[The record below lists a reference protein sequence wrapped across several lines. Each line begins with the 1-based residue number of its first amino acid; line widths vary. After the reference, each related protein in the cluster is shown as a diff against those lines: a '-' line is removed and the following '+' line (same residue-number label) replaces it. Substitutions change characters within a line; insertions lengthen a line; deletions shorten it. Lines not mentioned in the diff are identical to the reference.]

1 MVKGI
6 LLGDR
11 THFEEGYKYF
21 SWCAGGVPLVDRL
34 REILNRDY
42 IILLQN
48 NNELRASGGFMG
60 SYAKLKFRQGVL
72 VDTKISDIYNP
83 DGQLL
88 GYVEAPAPIK
98 KAFDFGGW
106 KLRDSNW
113 DVDFTKAAPQIA
125 WFLEQGGENTDGLI
139 AINLSLIQ
147 KILEVTGPINGISD
161 KNIWTLAQTKA
172 EVDFF
177 PGSTQK
183 QDFLGGVG
191 ANLLGELKS
200 LKYLKLLKLLTVV
213 YKELKDK
220 QILVWMKDP
229 SVQKIIQTK
238 FWDGSLGEPSGG
250 YLYIVD
256 SNLGANKANCCVE
269 RLVTHEIDGSQSK
282 LTITYKNNNEFKDP
296 KPPVFW
302 GGDYIN
308 YLRIVIPANTNIQSV
323 TVDGIPYSIFNSQF
337 PISNEYSIFNIEN
350 RDKFNIVGLWV
361 KVPAQKIGVVE
372 MKYTSPRQNNNS
384 ILVKRQ
390 PGIEGFTYKLVYNG
404 KILVDKKIIVDELLK
419 IKN

>member
-1 MVKGI
+1 MKIIISVIGILLIIILVSGGCAWKSGEMLKGI

-11 THFEEGYKYF
+11 VSFEDGYKYF

-34 REILNRDY
+34 PELLNRDY

-72 VDTKISDIYNP
+72 VETKISDIYNP

-88 GYVEAPAPIK
+88 GYVEAPTPIK

-125 WFLEQGGENTDGLI
+125 WFFEQGGEKADGLI
-139 AINLSLIQ
+139 AINLTLVQ
-147 KILEVTGPINGISD
+147 KILKVTGPINRISD
-161 KNIWTLAQTKA
+161 KNVWSLAQEKA
-172 EVDFF
+172 EANFF

-183 QDFLGGVG
+183 QDFLEDLSRSILRSPKLFKMLIVMYQ
-191 ANLLGELKS
+191 ELRN
-200 LKYLKLLKLLTVV
+200 
-213 YKELKDK
+213 K

-229 SVQKIIQTK
+229 TVQKIVATK
-238 FWDGSLGEPSGG
+238 FWDGSLGKPSDG

-256 SNLGANKANCCVE
+256 SNLGANKANCCVNRQILE
-269 RLVTHEIDGSQSK
+269 EIDGDQVK
-282 LTITYKNNNEFKDP
+282 LTLTYKNNNEFKDP

-302 GGDYIN
+302 GGDYID
-308 YLRIVIPANTNIQSV
+308 YVRVVVPS
-323 TVDGIPYSIFNSQF
+323 NSF
-337 PISNEYSIFNIEN
+337 IDSPEEFDIED
-350 RDKFNIVGLWV
+350 RGDFKILGKWIH
-361 KVPAQKIGVVE
+361 VPAQKSESLEI
-372 MKYTSPRQNNNS
+372 KYKHKEVSSVQ
-384 ILVKRQ
+384 IKRQ
-390 PGIEGFTYKLVYNG
+390 PGIESFDYKLVVDG
-404 KILVDKKIIVDELLK
+404 KLITNETLVSDKSFRFR
-419 IKN
+419 

>member
-88 GYVEAPAPIK
+88 GYVEAPAPVK

-191 ANLLGELKS
+191 GALLGELKN
-200 LKYLKLLKLLTVV
+200 LQYFKLLKIFVLV
-213 YKELKDK
+213 YNELRSK

-238 FWDGSLGEPSGG
+238 FWDGSLGEPRGG

-269 RLVTHEIDGSQSK
+269 RLVTQEIDGSQSK

-308 YLRIVIPANTNIQSV
+308 YLRVVIP
-323 TVDGIPYSIFNSQF
+323 VDSFVDNSQD
-337 PISNEYSIFNIEN
+337 YDIEE
-350 RDKFNIVGLWV
+350 RDNFKILGKWIH
-361 KVPAQKIGVVE
+361 VPAQKTESIEIKYKHKEIGSVF
-372 MKYTSPRQNNNS
+372 
-384 ILVKRQ
+384 IKRQ
-390 PGIEGFTYKLVYNG
+390 PGIESFEYKLVVDG
-404 KILVDKKIIVDELLK
+404 KLIINETLVSDKSFKIR
-419 IKN
+419 

>member
-11 THFEEGYKYF
+11 TRFEEGYKYF

-191 ANLLGELKS
+191 GALLGELKN
-200 LKYLKLLKLLTVV
+200 LQYFKLLKIFVLV
-213 YKELKDK
+213 YNELRSK

-238 FWDGSLGEPSGG
+238 FWDGSLGKPSGG

-269 RLVTHEIDGSQSK
+269 RLVTQEIDGSQSK

-308 YLRIVIPANTNIQSV
+308 YLRVVIP
-323 TVDGIPYSIFNSQF
+323 VDSFVDNSQD
-337 PISNEYSIFNIEN
+337 YDIEE
-350 RDKFNIVGLWV
+350 RDNFKILGKWIH
-361 KVPAQKIGVVE
+361 VPAQKTESIEIKYKHKEIGSVF
-372 MKYTSPRQNNNS
+372 
-384 ILVKRQ
+384 IKRQ
-390 PGIEGFTYKLVYNG
+390 PGIGSFEYKLVVDG
-404 KILVDKKIIVDELLK
+404 KLIINETLVSDKSFKIR
-419 IKN
+419 